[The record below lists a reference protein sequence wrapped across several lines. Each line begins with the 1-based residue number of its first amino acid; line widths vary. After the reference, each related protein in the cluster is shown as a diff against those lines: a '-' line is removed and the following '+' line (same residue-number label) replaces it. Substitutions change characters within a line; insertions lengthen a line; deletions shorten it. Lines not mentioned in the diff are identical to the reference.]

1 MKDNAGA
8 TTAVTQQRLAAIFAG
23 IPWPVW
29 EAVVRQEPEWKHMA
43 SFLPHFGFGP
53 FAALMVAAGL
63 ADYYLRGKAD
73 LVYWPEL
80 QRLLAAAPV
89 PRLPAELLDHVVPFY
104 QAERDHERKIKTL
117 RTYLTS
123 DLARALWHD
132 SAEKVAAQ
140 FPQFHRD
147 LAAALARADD
157 DNQIVFA
164 TKCLGLSLMMAGENH
179 FDAHVLPLAG
189 GSRLRRLTQKLNFNC
204 AGQQALREFW
214 NEIFVLVRKRHGE
227 FSSLHLDSLLWQIAP
242 LGRVELL
249 AYFDDLGIR
258 PLGARLVE
266 LLAQPA

>member
-1 MKDNAGA
+1 MKDKASAA
-8 TTAVTQQRLAAIFAG
+8 TVVTQQRLAAIFAG

-43 SFLPHFGFGP
+43 SLLPRFGFGP
-53 FAALMVAAGL
+53 FAALMVGAGL

-80 QRLLAAAPV
+80 QDLFASLPV
-89 PRLPAELLDHVVPFY
+89 PRSPAELFDHLAPFY
-104 QAERDHERKIKTL
+104 QAERDHQRKTKTL
-117 RTYLTS
+117 RTYLAS
-123 DLARALWHD
+123 DLARTLWHD

-147 LAAALARADD
+147 LAAAIARSDD

-164 TKCLGLSLMMAGENH
+164 AKCLGLSLMIAGENH

-189 GSRLRRLTQKLNFNC
+189 GSRLRRLTQKLNCNY
-204 AGQQALREFW
+204 AGRQGLREFW
-214 NEIFVLVRKRHGE
+214 NEISVLVRKRHGE
-227 FSSLHLDSLLWQIAP
+227 FSSIHLDSLLWQIAP
-242 LGRVELL
+242 LAQVELA
-249 AYFDDLGIR
+249 AYFADLGI
-258 PLGARLVE
+258 PETGARLVE

>member
-1 MKDNAGA
+1 MKDDADA
-8 TTAVTQQRLAAIFAG
+8 ARLRRLAAIFAE

-29 EAVVRQEPEWKHMA
+29 EAVVRREPEWKYMA
-43 SFLPHFGFGP
+43 SLLPRFGFGP
-53 FAALMVAAGL
+53 FAALMVGAGL

-80 QRLLAAAPV
+80 QNLLASLPV
-89 PRLPAELLDHVVPFY
+89 PRSPVELLDQLVRFC
-104 QAERDHERKIKTL
+104 QTERDHAREVMAL
-117 RTYLTS
+117 QTYLAS

-147 LAAALARADD
+147 LAAALARSDD
-157 DNQIVFA
+157 DNQILFA
-164 TKCLGLSLMMAGENH
+164 TKCLGLSLMMAGENR

-204 AGQQALREFW
+204 AGRQALRGFW
-214 NEIFVLVRKRHGE
+214 NEIVVLVRKRHGE

-242 LGRVELL
+242 LSRLELL

-266 LLAQPA
+266 LLV